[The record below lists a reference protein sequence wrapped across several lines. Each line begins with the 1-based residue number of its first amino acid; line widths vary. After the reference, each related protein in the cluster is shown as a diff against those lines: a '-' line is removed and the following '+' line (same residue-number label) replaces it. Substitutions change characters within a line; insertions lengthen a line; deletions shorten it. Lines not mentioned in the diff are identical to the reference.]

1 MNNKKICF
9 VICYNQEVYLNECLL
24 YLHQLHIPDGYS
36 MDILTILDAPSMTMG
51 YQAAMEESDAKYKI
65 YIHQDVFILYR
76 YFLDSIIQIFESY
89 HRIGM
94 IGMAGTALLS
104 EDYIMSNS
112 EKYIVNL
119 YQKEGR
125 YTDYKNYRYDL
136 AHGLSVMD
144 AIDGLLMA
152 TAYDIPWR
160 TDILDGW
167 DFYDISQ
174 SFEFRRKGYKI
185 VVPKQHYPW
194 CLHDDGNACDYWDYN
209 RSRHIC
215 MKEYPLS
222 LFPPGSH

>member
-24 YLHQLHIPDGYS
+24 YLYQLHIPDGYS
-36 MDILTILDAPSMTMG
+36 VDILTILDAPSMTMG

-76 YFLDSIIQIFESY
+76 FFLNSIIQIFESY

-94 IGMAGTALLS
+94 IGMAGSVALS
-104 EDYIMSNS
+104 EDYIMGNS

-119 YQKEGR
+119 YQRKGG
-125 YTDYKNYRYDL
+125 YIDYGNYRYEL
-136 AHGLSVMD
+136 GHGLSVMD
-144 AIDGLLMA
+144 SIDGLLMA

-167 DFYDISQ
+167 DSYDVSQ
-174 SFEFRRKGYKI
+174 SFEFRKQGYKI
-185 VVPKQHYPW
+185 VVPVQHYPW
-194 CLHDDGNACDYWDYN
+194 CLHDFGGANDYWDYN
-209 RSRHIC
+209 RSRSIC